1 MKEVTFTLIESEGA
15 FGGSG
20 KVDTEN
26 VLGTPAPNEL
36 TAYKRKLFIIKILQS
51 SNIAI
56 DY

>member
-1 MKEVTFTLIESEGA
+1 VKEVTFTLIESEGA